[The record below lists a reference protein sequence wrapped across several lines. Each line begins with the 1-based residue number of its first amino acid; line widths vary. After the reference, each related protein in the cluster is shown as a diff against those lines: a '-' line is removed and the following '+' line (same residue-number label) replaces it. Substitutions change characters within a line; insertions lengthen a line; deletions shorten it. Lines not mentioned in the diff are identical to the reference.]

1 MMPSFHPTAG
11 QVALIEPD
19 MGGHV
24 DHDTANRLIG
34 VVAGGDG
41 VLTIVGVAASQLA
54 DAVEVVV
61 SIFTAE
67 GLYRMRATS
76 HWDGAGRLTIDPI
89 HEIEQIQRRR
99 WPRHPLHLDVTL
111 ASLDEDAGDVTGFR
125 GETLDLCVGGLRVA
139 TTRRLPPGADLTVML
154 TLPDGIR
161 LVARTTV
168 VNAYVQEDIFEYR
181 LAFDQLDELDA
192 SRLTALVGADTAT
205 A

>member
-1 MMPSFHPTAG
+1 MMPSFLPTAG
-11 QVALIEPD
+11 QVALIEPEQ
-19 MGGHV
+19 GGHA
-24 DHDTANRLIG
+24 DPDAASRSIG

-41 VLTIVGVAASQLA
+41 VLTIVGVAASKLA
-54 DAVEVVV
+54 DGADVVV

-76 HWDGAGRLTIDPI
+76 HWNGAGRLTIDPI

-111 ASLDEDAGDVTGFR
+111 ASLDDDDGEVTGVH

-139 TTRRLPPGADLTVML
+139 AARRLPPGADLTVML
-154 TLPDGIR
+154 TLPDGVR

-168 VNAYVQEDIFEYR
+168 VNAYVRDDIFEYR
-181 LAFDQLDELDA
+181 LAFDRLEEVDA
-192 SRLTALVGADTAT
+192 ARLTALVGADTA
-205 A
+205 